1 MDKNKII
8 NKFSSLKPYLA
19 LSGKLIPAQIR
30 ARLPKRF
37 TLAHK
42 LALILTLLISTG
54 MVLLGLVVTNNQT
67 RLLRGQMNDFG
78 KTVVNQLAESSKE
91 LILSEDTLSLMVLI
105 GSLTTNHNT
114 LGTVIYNESGK
125 VIATS
130 GMTPAIDILSL
141 YRSAVQ
147 LDQAAYS
154 AEWLS
159 SDERDN
165 RLEVISFMAPIM
177 FQKLIIGHALVT
189 FSKATL
195 HEAIIQTIQAIV
207 AATLLMIILGIIT
220 AYYLGKRLTQPIN
233 ELMDASKAISSGN
246 YDFRLNRLNKRR
258 NDEIGYLMNAFNN
271 MASGLLEKTQVENAF
286 SRFVSPTVAKQILQ
300 NLDQV
305 QLGGKHVNATAVFA
319 DIVGF
324 TSIAEKMQPA
334 EVASLLNEYFSY
346 ISMITRLY
354 HGTIDK
360 FMGDCAML
368 IFGAPEDDKDHKI
381 NAITCAIMIQRLVT
395 VLNKERMIDGQVP
408 IHFRIGIN
416 SGTMLAGNMG
426 SNERM
431 QYTVVGDAVNLA
443 SRLHTVAEK
452 DQIVVTDS
460 LVKDPDVQWHIV
472 AHRHRSIRLRGISN
486 PVTTYLITDVK
497 DNYSQTIDAHLS
509 EIISHKIVA

>member
-1 MDKNKII
+1 MDRNTFTKI
-8 NKFSSLKPYLA
+8 FSSLKEHLA
-19 LSGKLIPAQIR
+19 LRRKSIYAIVRGRMPTQ
-30 ARLPKRF
+30 F
-37 TLAHK
+37 TIAHK
-42 LALILTLLISTG
+42 LALILTLLITSS

-67 RLLRGQMNDFG
+67 QLLTGQMNDFG

-91 LILSEDTLSLMVLI
+91 LILSDDTLSLMVLI

-114 LGTVIYNESGK
+114 LGTVIYNEGGK
-125 VIATS
+125 VIAAS
-130 GMTPAIDILSL
+130 GMTPSNNILDL
-141 YRSAVQ
+141 YRSAKQ
-147 LDQAAYS
+147 LDKSDYS
-154 AEWLS
+154 IEWLS
-159 SDERDN
+159 NDEQGKN
-165 RLEVISFMAPIM
+165 LEVISFMVPIK

-189 FSKATL
+189 YSKSTL

-207 AATLLMIILGIIT
+207 VATLLMIILGIIT
-220 AYYLGKRLTQPIN
+220 AYYLGKRLTRPIN
-233 ELMDASKAISSGN
+233 DLMDASKAIHSGN
-246 YDFRLNRLNKRR
+246 YGFRIHEKR
-258 NDEIGYLMNAFNN
+258 NDEIGYLMGAFNT
-271 MASGLLEKTQVENAF
+271 MASGLLEKSQVENAF
-286 SRFVSPTVAKQILQ
+286 SRFVSHKVAKQIMQ

-324 TSIAEKMQPA
+324 TSIAEKLPPA
-334 EVASLLNEYFSY
+334 EVANLLNEYFSY

-368 IFGAPEDDKDHKI
+368 IFGAPEEDKDQKL
-381 NAITCAIMIQRLVT
+381 NAITCAVMIQRLT
-395 VLNKERMIDGQVP
+395 EVLNKERVIDGQVP

-416 SGTMLAGNMG
+416 SGVMLAGNMG

-452 DQIVVTDS
+452 DQIVVTDT
-460 LVKDPDVQWHIV
+460 LVKDPDVQWRID
-472 AHRHRSIRLRGISN
+472 AHRHKSIQLRGISE
-486 PVTTYLITDVK
+486 PVTTYIVTDVK
-497 DNYSQTIDAHLS
+497 HDYSQTIDAQLS

>member
-1 MDKNKII
+1 MIRNKIFE
-8 NKFSSLKPYLA
+8 KFSVLKAHLA
-19 LSGKLIPAQIR
+19 RHKKATYVGLR
-30 ARLPKRF
+30 ARLPEQF
-37 TLAHK
+37 TIAHK
-42 LALILTLLISTG
+42 LALVLTLLISSS

-67 RLLRGQMNDFG
+67 QLLRGQMDDFG

-91 LILSEDTLSLMVLI
+91 LILSDDTLSLMVLI

-114 LGTVIYNESGK
+114 LGTVIYNEGGK
-125 VIATS
+125 VIASS
-130 GMTPAIDILSL
+130 GMTPSNDILAL
-141 YRSAVQ
+141 YRSARQ
-147 LDQAAYS
+147 ITPDDYS
-154 AEWLS
+154 IEWLS
-159 SDERDN
+159 NDDQGKN
-165 RLEVISFMAPIM
+165 LQVISFMVPIT

-195 HEAIIQTIQAIV
+195 NKAIIQTIQAII
-207 AATLLMIILGIIT
+207 ATTLFMIMLGIVT
-220 AYYLGKRLTQPIN
+220 AYYLGKRLTRPIN
-233 ELMDASKAISSGN
+233 DLMDASKAIHAGN
-246 YDFRLNRLNKRR
+246 YDFRINEKR
-258 NDEIGYLMNAFNN
+258 NDEIGYLMSAFNT
-271 MASGLLEKTQVENAF
+271 MANGLLEKSQVENAF
-286 SRFVSPTVAKQILQ
+286 SRFVSPKVAKQIML

-324 TSIAEKMQPA
+324 TSISEKLPPA

-368 IFGAPEDDKDHKI
+368 IFGAPEEDKDHKL
-381 NAITCAIMIQRLVT
+381 NAITCAVMIQRLT
-395 VLNKERMIDGQVP
+395 EVLNKERIIDGQVP

-416 SGTMLAGNMG
+416 SGIMLAGNMG

-431 QYTVVGDAVNLA
+431 QYTVVGDTVNLA

-452 DQIVVTDS
+452 DQIVVTDT

-472 AHRHRSIRLRGISN
+472 AHRYKSIQLRGITN
-486 PVTTYLITDVK
+486 PVTTYMVTDVK
-497 DNYSQTIDAHLS
+497 HDYSQTIDAHLS